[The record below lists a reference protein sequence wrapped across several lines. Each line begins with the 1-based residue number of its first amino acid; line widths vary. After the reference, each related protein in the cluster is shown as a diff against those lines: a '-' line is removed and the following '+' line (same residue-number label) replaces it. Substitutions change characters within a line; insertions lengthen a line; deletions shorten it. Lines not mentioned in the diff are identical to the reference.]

1 MKSKEQKQKDLKALT
16 EELNDSKTALV
27 LSFTNLTVDKD
38 QEFRKNV
45 REAGAKYQVVKN
57 TIARLAVEGTPFEDA
72 KDHFTGV
79 SAIAWTS
86 DEPVNLSKAVSDFIK
101 DNAALFSFK
110 TGVVEGKVV
119 DFDQIKS
126 IASLPSKEE
135 LIGKLL
141 YLLNAPAQRLATVL
155 NAVPRN
161 LAVVMKQISEGEGN
175 VQPKQEAQEEP
186 KTETAEEPK
195 QEETANEN
203 SAEVKEE
210 TPAAETSSEEKAK
223 TETSNE
229 ETKAETVENTEAET
243 SSEEPKAEAEQ
254 EEKSE

>member
-57 TIARLAVEGTPFEDA
+57 TIARLAVEGTSFEDA
-72 KDHFTGV
+72 KEHFTGV

-86 DEPVNLSKAVSDFIK
+86 EEPVNLSKAVSDFIK

-175 VQPKQEAQEEP
+175 VQPKQEAKEEQA
-186 KTETAEEPK
+186 ETAEEPK

-203 SAEVKEE
+203 NADVKEE
-210 TPAAETSSEEKAK
+210 SSAAETSSEEKAE

-229 ETKAETVENTEAET
+229 EVKTETAENAEAET